1 MEYAKQDQALY
12 GVPNGV
18 LYQHN
23 DRVDELNERMVNR
36 YFPDVPLPA
45 HFSPRPTPTKQTVF
59 GINPYKNLVTV
70 PIQHAISHRPEINF
84 NPATQRGPASDFL
97 AMIDTESM
105 LRDQSH
111 PLTRENNH
119 TYIPTPTGDLYKV
132 NVISRHVNQPFLHL
146 QPNLSYSTY
155 ISPHILNIKQDKF
168 NNNTR
173 LQSSPLIK

>member
-1 MEYAKQDQALY
+1 MEYAKQDKALY

-23 DRVDELNERMVNR
+23 DRVDELNERIGSR
-36 YFPDVPLPA
+36 HFPDVPLSA
-45 HFSPRPTPTKQTVF
+45 HFSSRPSPTKQTVF
-59 GINPYKNLVTV
+59 GINPYQNKVTV

-84 NPATQRGPASDFL
+84 NPATQRGPATDFL
-97 AMIDTESM
+97 ALIDVESM

-111 PLTRENNH
+111 PLSKEGNH
-119 TYIPTPTGDLYKV
+119 TYNPSSNSDLYRV
-132 NVISRHVNQPFLHL
+132 DIISRQVQQPFQHL
-146 QPNLSYSTY
+146 QPSLSLSTY

-173 LQSSPLIK
+173 LQSSQLIR

>member
-1 MEYAKQDQALY
+1 MEYAKQDKALY

-23 DRVDELNERMVNR
+23 DRVDELNERIGGR
-36 YFPDVPLPA
+36 HFPDVPLAA
-45 HFSPRPTPTKQTVF
+45 HFSSRPTPTKQTVF
-59 GINPYKNLVTV
+59 GINPYKNQVTV
-70 PIQHAISHRPEINF
+70 PIQHAISHRTEINF

-97 AMIDTESM
+97 ALIDTESM

-111 PLTRENNH
+111 PLSRECNH
-119 TYIPTPTGDLYKV
+119 TYNPSSNSDLYKV
-132 NVISRHVNQPFLHL
+132 DVISRQVNQPFQYL

-155 ISPHILNIKQDKF
+155 ISPYILNIKQDKF

-173 LQSSPLIK
+173 LQSSQLVR